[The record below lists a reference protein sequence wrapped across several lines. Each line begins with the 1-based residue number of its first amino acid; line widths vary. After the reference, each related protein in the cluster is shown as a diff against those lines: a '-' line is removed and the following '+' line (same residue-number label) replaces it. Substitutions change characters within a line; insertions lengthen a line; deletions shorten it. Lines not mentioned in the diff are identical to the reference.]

1 MTITINPADARTS
14 ANLDDVLVT
23 RGLAACM
30 GVCLYDPQAK
40 IAGMLHYQL
49 PSASLDPMKARQQPF
64 MFADTGMTLLLA
76 EMESLGA
83 QKRRIRVKL
92 AGGAAT
98 GDGPTAENAGKRNHA
113 AIRKILWQHGMFIES
128 EEVGGSSPRTVYLN
142 VADGELTVETAAVV
156 AQVA

>member
-1 MTITINPADARTS
+1 VTITIPPSDARTS
-14 ANLDDVLVT
+14 ANPDDVLAT
-23 RGLAACM
+23 HSLAACM

-49 PSASLDPMKARQQPF
+49 PSASIDPMKARQQPF

-92 AGGAAT
+92 AGAAAGADTAT
-98 GDGPTAENAGKRNHA
+98 TNAGKRNHA

-128 EEVGGSSPRTVYLN
+128 EEVGGPSPRTVFLS
-142 VADGELTVETAAVV
+142 VADGELTVKLEAAA

>member
-1 MTITINPADARTS
+1 MTITIPPSDARTS
-14 ANLDDVLVT
+14 ANPDDVLAT
-23 RGLAACM
+23 HSLAACM

-49 PSASLDPMKARQQPF
+49 PSASIDPMKARQQPF

-92 AGGAAT
+92 AGAAAGADTAT
-98 GDGPTAENAGKRNHA
+98 NNAGKRNHA
-113 AIRKILWQHGMFIES
+113 AIRKILWQQGMFIDGEDC
-128 EEVGGSSPRTVYLN
+128 GGNAPRNLYLKI
-142 VADGELTVETAAVV
+142 ADGEVILKTQGQVV
-156 AQVA
+156 KL